1 MKKIF
6 TKFSFFLVFAS
17 VFILNSCQNK
27 PAGNTETTTT
37 DSTLSTTEVTDSAKA
52 MPSFGSSEWTVI
64 VKVESSAHVPVVG
77 ALTRLKNMVGDTSCR
92 FDSSIN
98 TDSLGIAKYSGVGN
112 CPCTKFRAGVQ
123 TTGCTKVQD
132 NVHCSDVVT
141 FTCP

>member
-1 MKKIF
+1 MKKNL
-6 TKFSFFLVFAS
+6 TKLSFLLALAFVL
-17 VFILNSCQNK
+17 ILNSCQNK

-52 MPSFGSSEWTVI
+52 MPSFGSTEWSVT
-64 VKVESSAHVPVVG
+64 VKVETTIGKPISG
-77 ALTRLKNMVGDTSCR
+77 ATTRLKNMVGDTACR
-92 FDSSIN
+92 FDATIV
-98 TDSLGIAKYSGVGN
+98 TDSLGIARYSGVGN